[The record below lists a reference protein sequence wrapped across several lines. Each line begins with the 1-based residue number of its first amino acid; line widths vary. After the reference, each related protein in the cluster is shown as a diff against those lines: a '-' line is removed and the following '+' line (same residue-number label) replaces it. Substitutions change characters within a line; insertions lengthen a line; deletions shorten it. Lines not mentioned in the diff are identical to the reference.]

1 MFPLAIAGSIAEQ
14 GPRLQSRL
22 SRNDDRMILQI
33 ADVLDAGALQA
44 LRETLADR
52 ELWID
57 GRATASG
64 RAREAKHNQQAAPS
78 ARTAQALSMIE
89 RAILG
94 NEVFRSAAQPAA
106 LARLMLNR
114 YGEGMEYGAHVDA
127 PYIDGVRTDL
137 SFTLFLS
144 EPESYDGGALII
156 DSAGA
161 EDALKPPAGTLAL
174 YPSTFL
180 HRVDRV
186 TRGTRLAAVGW
197 VKSRLRNAEHRAMAF
212 ELERIGADLS
222 ALEAPADLRDRLHN
236 LRNNFLRVFGD

>member
-1 MFPLAIAGSIAEQ
+1 MFPRTLAGSIGEE
-14 GPRLQSRL
+14 PSSLQSRL
-22 SRNDDRMILQI
+22 SRNDYPMIVQI
-33 ADVLDAGALQA
+33 ADVLDAGALEA
-44 LRETLADR
+44 LREALADR
-52 ELWID
+52 DLWID
-57 GRATASG
+57 GRATAAG
-64 RAREAKHNQQAAPS
+64 RAREAKNNLQAAPS
-78 ARTAQALSMIE
+78 SKALQALSLIE

-94 NEVFRSAAQPAA
+94 NDIFKSAAQPAA

-144 EPESYDGGALII
+144 DPETYDGGALII

-180 HRVDRV
+180 HRVEKV
-186 TRGTRLAAVGW
+186 TRGTRIAAVGW
-197 VKSRLRNAEHRAMAF
+197 VKSRLRSAEHRSMAF
-212 ELERIGADLS
+212 ELDRIGADLS
-222 ALEAPADLRDRLHN
+222 ALGAPGELRDRLQN
-236 LRNNFLRVFGD
+236 LRNNYSI

>member
-1 MFPLAIAGSIAEQ
+1 MFPPAIAGSIAGE
-14 GPRLQSRL
+14 PHILQSRL
-22 SRNDDRMILQI
+22 IRKAQGMILQI
-33 ADVLDAGALQA
+33 ADLLDAGALTA
-44 LRETLADR
+44 LREALADNDI
-52 ELWID
+52 WID
-57 GRATASG
+57 GRATAAG
-64 RAREAKHNQQAAPS
+64 RARGSKNNQQAAPL
-78 ARTAQALSMIE
+78 AKAAQALSLIE
-89 RAILG
+89 RAIFG
-94 NEVFRSAAQPAA
+94 NDIFKSAAQPAA

-144 EPESYDGGALII
+144 DPEAYDGGALII

-180 HRVDRV
+180 HRVERV

-197 VKSRLRNAEHRAMAF
+197 VKSRLRSAEHRAMAF
-212 ELERIGADLS
+212 ELERIGADLA
-222 ALEAPADLRDRLHN
+222 ALDAPANLRDRVCN
-236 LRNNFLRVFGD
+236 LRNNFLRAFGD